1 MVEDILL
8 LVLFGS
14 GQRKRRLGEKDSSK
28 RREAEGNFL
37 GMDILRPYSSSF
49 MILFFIFVLLP
60 FYWTLP
66 SDLCMY
72 IWFRLLFIWFCV

>member
-14 GQRKRRLGEKDSSK
+14 GQRRRRLGEKDSSK
-28 RREAEGNFL
+28 RREAEGSFP
-37 GMDILRPYSSSF
+37 GMDILRPCSSSF

-60 FYWTLP
+60 FYWMLP
-66 SDLCMY
+66 SYLCID